1 MDKETIQQILI
12 LGEKERLLAEIIV
25 WLKARKLWEECQKDL
40 SIKIIK
46 NTEANNGICI

>member
-46 NTEANNGICI
+46 NTEVK